1 MIKRVTLAAT
11 LATLLATTSLAFAD
25 VERTGTWPAPAE
37 EKKVS
42 LDLTHASRHDALTKL
57 AEAAG
62 WNLVL
67 RMDDTGDADRIDLHV
82 KDESPSKILDI
93 VLADGKW
100 TAKRD
105 GALVSV
111 RSAAPVAPP
120 PAATATAN
128 DADANAGATPTEAPS
143 AESKTAPLPT
153 VRGSDRV
160 VNGDDAV
167 IEAHEI
173 VHDVSVVGGDL
184 TVRGTVTG
192 NAVVT
197 GGTLKVVK
205 GAHIVGNATAVGGEL
220 DVEDDA
226 QIDGQV
232 GVVGGVL
239 HRGSKSVVGSAV
251 TVGGDGG
258 EHKSGILKQI
268 GDALARSA
276 LLFVFGAVLF
286 ALAGQ
291 RMDTLRAEVAA
302 RPMRTFA
309 MGVVGLIAGIV
320 VVIALAVSVIGIPV
334 AIVAVPAAVFAGY
347 AGVCAVLATAGK
359 ALLGHRSDS
368 PHVHL
373 LVGCALFLVLGSL
386 PWIGGLVT
394 FAVVFLGI
402 GTVVATR
409 AAGLV
414 RGKNGHSPSSGD
426 PYRTIAT

>member
-1 MIKRVTLAAT
+1 MMKRVSLAVTLAAS
-11 LATLLATTSLAFAD
+11 LATTSLAFAD
-25 VERTGTWPAPAE
+25 VERTGTWPASAE

-42 LDLTHASRHDALTKL
+42 LDLAHVSRHDALTKL

-67 RMDDTGDADRIDLHV
+67 RMDDVDGDKDRIDLHV

-111 RSAAPVAPP
+111 RSAEAVAPV
-120 PAATATAN
+120 PAATATATV
-128 DADANAGATPTEAPS
+128 DAAPVETPS
-143 AESKTAPLPT
+143 AALKAAPLPS

-167 IEAHEI
+167 VEANEI

-239 HRGSKSVVGSAV
+239 NRGSKSIVGSAV
-251 TVGGDGG
+251 TVGSDG
-258 EHKSGILKQI
+258 EHSSGILKQI

-291 RMDTLRAEVAA
+291 RMDTLRAEVAS

-320 VVIALAVSVIGIPV
+320 LVIALCVSVIGVPV
-334 AIVAVPAAVFAGY
+334 AVVAVPAAVFASY

-373 LVGCALFLVLGSL
+373 LVGCALFLVLWSL
-386 PWIGGLVT
+386 PSLGGIVT
-394 FAVVFLGI
+394 LAVVFLGI

-414 RGKNGHSPSSGD
+414 RGKNGNMPSSGD

>member
-1 MIKRVTLAAT
+1 MMKRVAVGPVTLAAT
-11 LATLLATTSLAFAD
+11 LAALLATTSLASAD
-25 VERTGTWPAPAE
+25 VERTGTWPTPAE

-42 LDLTHASRHDALTKL
+42 LDLAHVSRHDALTKL

-67 RMDDTGDADRIDLHV
+67 RMDDVDGDKDRIDLHV

-111 RSAAPVAPP
+111 RSAETAAPA
-120 PAATATAN
+120 PAATAAE
-128 DADANAGATPTEAPS
+128 ADAAPLEAPS
-143 AESKTAPLPT
+143 AALKAAPLPS

-167 IEAHEI
+167 IEANEI

-239 HRGSKSVVGSAV
+239 NRGSKSVVGSAV
-251 TVGGDGG
+251 TVGGDG
-258 EHKSGILKQI
+258 EHKSGVLKQI

-309 MGVVGLIAGIV
+309 MGIVGLIAGIV
-320 VVIALAVSVIGIPV
+320 LVVALCVSVIGIPV

-386 PWIGGLVT
+386 PWIGGIVT

-409 AAGLV
+409 AAGLI
-414 RGKNGHSPSSGD
+414 RGKNGNTPSSGD